1 MGTEFCYLPRS
12 RPRDLP
18 TVSPVYGPRYVKS
31 DRLSQPEVQWKMVP
45 GRAPGK
51 TPAGNMTSAVEVRFP
66 LLLDAEVEKLI
77 DVVIIDSLAYPC
89 L

>member
-51 TPAGNMTSAVEVRFP
+51 TPAGNMVSAVEVRPFFIVGRP
-66 LLLDAEVEKLI
+66 EAHE
-77 DVVIIDSLAYPC
+77 YRYC
-89 L
+89 